1 MAELMTKS
9 TMPII
14 SWVAEVLG
22 LLMNGIYYVIG
33 AIGLPNVGLAII
45 IKASGHYAA
54 GTQ

>member
-45 IKASGHYAA
+45 IFTIIFLKFFV
-54 GTQ
+54 